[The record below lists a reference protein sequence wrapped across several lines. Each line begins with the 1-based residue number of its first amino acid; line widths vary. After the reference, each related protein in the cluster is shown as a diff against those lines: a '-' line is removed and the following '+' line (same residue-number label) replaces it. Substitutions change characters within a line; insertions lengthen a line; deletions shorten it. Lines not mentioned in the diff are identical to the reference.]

1 MPAPSWPTAASFCA
15 RRSRSCASRA
25 SRVFSSTRS
34 PSSRSQRSISA
45 AMALKARA
53 RSPSSSPRSAAPTR
67 WPSSR
72 PVSADA
78 PRCSA
83 LIGRTMAPLARRA
96 SATPA
101 ARAMATA
108 AAVRRASTRDSASA
122 SAAGSS
128 IATTQPRSRT
138 SALAPRRSTRSTPVK
153 ESAPSLPASAASTSG
168 ESAREA
174 AAWRLDLR
182 AIVGQERDG
191 DRALDLP
198 EHQAQRTEALLGA
211 QLRELHGVGGQ
222 AGRAQARG
230 DLRGNA
236 LGDEARR
243 RDLRRS
249 RTLLERT
256 PRYPEADPS
265 CPDQRKHGDRNDDEE
280 GARADAHLLRLY
292 QQRPA
297 AHESCRRKHA
307 PLA

>member
-1 MPAPSWPTAASFCA
+1 
-15 RRSRSCASRA
+15 
-25 SRVFSSTRS
+25 
-34 PSSRSQRSISA
+34 
-45 AMALKARA
+45 
-53 RSPSSSPRSAAPTR
+53 
-67 WPSSR
+67 
-72 PVSADA
+72 
-78 PRCSA
+78 
-83 LIGRTMAPLARRA
+83 
-96 SATPA
+96 
-101 ARAMATA
+101 
-108 AAVRRASTRDSASA
+108 VRRPDGGSDLDRSVERN
-122 SAAGSS
+122 AAGEFVDVGLPEHFPVC
-128 IATTQPRSRT
+128 Q
-138 SALAPRRSTRSTPVK
+138 RRLLRAGSKVDGR
-153 ESAPSLPASAASTSG
+153 
-168 ESAREA
+168 R
-174 AAWRLDLR
+174 DLR
-182 AIVGQERDG
+182 AVVGQERDG

-222 AGRAQARG
+222 AGRVQARG
-230 DLRGNA
+230 HLRGNA

-292 QQRPA
+292 QQGPA

>member
-1 MPAPSWPTAASFCA
+1 MCFIVPRPHCTTLFPYTTLFRSPTAASFCA

-34 PSSRSQRSISA
+34 PSSRSPRSTSA

-67 WPSSR
+67 WPSCR

-78 PRCSA
+78 PRCNA
-83 LIGRTMAPLARRA
+83 LIGGTMAPLARRA

-108 AAVRRASTRDSASA
+108 AAVRRARTRDSASA

-174 AAWRLDLR
+174 AAWRP
-182 AIVGQERDG
+182 A
-191 DRALDLP
+191 P
-198 EHQAQRTEALLGA
+198 RTEALLGA

-222 AGRAQARG
+222 AGRVQARG
-230 DLRGNA
+230 HLRGNA
-236 LGDEARR
+236 FGDEARR

-307 PLA
+307 RLA